1 MSSNKM
7 IGVLVLLAMLF
18 VGSFSVFTVYEWE
31 RAVLFRLGEIVRADF
46 EPGLHFKIPFINNV
60 RKFDARVLTL
70 DVQPERFLT
79 AEKKNVIVDS
89 FVKWRIGDLSR
100 FYTAVLGDELQA
112 RLRLEQ
118 IVKDGMRGE
127 FSKRTLNEVVSGER
141 GQIMGVLAGNVSVQA
156 KELGITIVDVRIKR
170 VELPQDVNAAVYRRM
185 EAERTR
191 VAKDFRSRGFEA
203 SERIRADAD
212 RQREVI
218 LAEAH
223 RDAERVRGEGDAK
236 ATDIYAEA
244 YNKNPEF
251 YAFYRSL
258 NAYEDAFGG
267 GDLLVLEPDSEFF
280 RYFKTDQPQ
289 K

>member
-280 RYFKTDQPQ
+280 RYFKTDQAQ